1 MSEVK
6 FFHVKISSF
15 LRLFS
20 NNFKEIIMLML
31 YKSSGYLISENIL
44 YICALFCNTC
54 VFEPEM
60 WMVSEGIVCSS
71 DDERAEFRFTKH

>member
-1 MSEVK
+1 
-6 FFHVKISSF
+6 
-15 LRLFS
+15 
-20 NNFKEIIMLML
+20 MLML